1 MVETSLTKEMID
13 SGAKL
18 IGRLDECSV
27 RPDAAFWFYFPDTQ
41 EWKLVLAEVKVGTQG
56 PKEVYR
62 EIQEVLSKFSKD
74 IGDLSLDN
82 IALSKMDAPIVS
94 LLRIAMRTGPGISGI
109 RFKNNVI
116 NGTVIED
123 AYIYRLN

>member
-1 MVETSLTKEMID
+1 MID

-18 IGRLDECSV
+18 IRKLDKRSV
-27 RPDAAFWFYFPDTQ
+27 RHDAAFWFYYPDTQ
-41 EWKLVLAEVKVGTQG
+41 EWKLVLAEVKVDKQGT
-56 PKEVYR
+56 KEVYR
-62 EIQEVLSKFSKD
+62 EIQTVLSKFSQY

-82 IALSKMDAPIVS
+82 IAVSKMDAPIVS
-94 LLRIAMRTGPGISGI
+94 LLRIAIRTGPGISGI
-109 RFKNNVI
+109 RFRNNVI

>member
-1 MVETSLTKEMID
+1 MVETVLTKEMID

-18 IGRLDECSV
+18 IHKLDERSV
-27 RPDAAFWFYFPDTQ
+27 RPDAAFWFYFPDIQ
-41 EWKLVLAEVKVGTQG
+41 EWKLVLAEVKVEKEGT
-56 PKEVYR
+56 KEVYR
-62 EIQEVLSKFSKD
+62 EIQKVLSKFSQD

-82 IALSKMDAPIVS
+82 IAVSKMDAPIVS
-94 LLRIAMRTGPGISGI
+94 LLRIAIHTGPGISGI